1 MKRRTFSRA
10 ALYLSFVKIAIRA
23 ELAYRSAYFAGI
35 VAQWLS
41 YGATFASLYI
51 IVSSFE
57 NLAGWKSEEV
67 LFLYA
72 INILSYALAACLFF
86 NPCQGLAEKV
96 RNGEFDS
103 ALTKPV
109 SPFAHELYMGFN
121 FAYVSHVSLSI
132 AVMIFAVIRVGIAIT
147 PLSVL
152 IFILMIIGATLIQ
165 AAILI
170 AVSALS
176 FFFVNENPVFG
187 LVWTFKNFIHYPL
200 SIFPLIIQALFTFVL
215 PLAFINFYPSAAI
228 LGKGDSIP
236 FTPLLAYLSPLA
248 GVVFF
253 VLSIVFWNWAL
264 SKYQSTGS

>member
-1 MKRRTFSRA
+1 
-10 ALYLSFVKIAIRA
+10 
-23 ELAYRSAYFAGI
+23 
-35 VAQWLS
+35 
-41 YGATFASLYI
+41 
-51 IVSSFE
+51 
-57 NLAGWKSEEV
+57 V

-86 NPCQGLAEKV
+86 NPCTGLADKI
-96 RNGEFDS
+96 RSGEFDS

-121 FAYVSHVSLSI
+121 FAYVSHVTLSV
-132 AVMIFAVIRVGIAIT
+132 AVMIFAVSKVGLEINL
-147 PLSVL
+147 LSVL
-152 IFILMIIGATLIQ
+152 IFILMIIGAILIQ

-176 FFFVNENPVFG
+176 FFFVNGNPAFG
-187 LVWTFKNFIHYPL
+187 LVWRLKNFIHYPL
-200 SIFPLIIQALFTFVL
+200 SIFPLILQALFTFVI

-228 LGKGDSIP
+228 LGKVDSVP
-236 FTPLLAYLSPLA
+236 FTPLLAYFSPLV
-248 GVVFF
+248 GIICF